1 MTPLQLPV
9 NGKYKDCKK
18 HRAVFNM
25 ENIRVARSATGIGL
39 ATLASRI
46 LGFVRDVLI
55 ANYFGTGIFAQA
67 FFAAFRIPNLMRR
80 LFGEGALSAS
90 FIPVFTGELSRKGK
104 DEAWNLAI
112 SVFNILALVLA
123 GIVLF
128 GMIFSP
134 LITRIIVPGFAA
146 SPEKLELTS
155 RLLRIMFPYLVF
167 IALAALMMGILN
179 SLRHFAAPAIAPII
193 LNVSMITFL
202 IFFVRK
208 VDEPVIGLAIAVIIG
223 GVGQL
228 GIQVITA
235 IKKGMPLGRKFIL
248 YHPLVKKIVLLMIPA
263 TFGVA
268 IYQIN
273 IFVDGICASYES
285 VVGDGAIAAL
295 WYANRL
301 VQFPLAIFGLSMA
314 TAIFPQMARCVSRND
329 LRALGENV
337 SFGLRTVFFLMIP
350 SAIGLMIL
358 RKPIISLLF
367 ERNAFNQY
375 STQITSM
382 ALLYYCIGLF
392 AYAGVHILSRSFYSL
407 QDMKTPVKVAS
418 FAMITNIVLNVC
430 LMWPLKVGGL
440 ALATS
445 LSSILN
451 LCLLSHFLRKR
462 IGGFGGREIMLSCL
476 RILIASAIMGFLLLV
491 IMRILPVADFSLK
504 KLANL
509 LILIFVGSGSFM
521 LISMLFKFD
530 ELKILKRALKRR

>member
-1 MTPLQLPV
+1 M
-9 NGKYKDCKK
+9 G
-18 HRAVFNM
+18 
-25 ENIRVARSATGIGL
+25 
-39 ATLASRI
+39 SRI

-55 ANYFGTGIFAQA
+55 ASHFGTGIFAQA

-90 FIPVFTGELSRKGK
+90 FIPVFTGELSKKGK

-112 SVFNILALVLA
+112 SVFNILAIVLA

-134 LITRIIVPGFAA
+134 LITRIIVPGFAR

-155 RLLRIMFPYLVF
+155 RLLRIMFPYLFF

-179 SLRHFAAPAIAPII
+179 SLRHFAAPALAPII

-202 IFFVRK
+202 IFFVKK
-208 VDEPVIGLAIAVIIG
+208 VDEPAIGLAIAVIVG

-228 GIQVITA
+228 GIQVVTA
-235 IKKGMPLGRKFIL
+235 IKKGMPLGRRFVL
-248 YHPLVKKIVLLMIPA
+248 YHPLVKRIVLLMMPA

-285 VVGDGAIAAL
+285 MVGDGAIAAL

-301 VQFPLAIFGLSMA
+301 VQFPLAIFGLAMA
-314 TAIFPQMARCVSRND
+314 TAIFPQMARSVSKND
-329 LRALGENV
+329 LRSLGENV
-337 SFGLRTVFFLMIP
+337 SFGLRTVFFLTIP

-358 RKPIISLLF
+358 RKPIISVLF
-367 ERNAFNQY
+367 ERNEFNQY
-375 STQITSM
+375 STGITSS

-407 QDMKTPVKVAS
+407 QDMRTPVKVAS
-418 FAMITNIVLNVC
+418 YAMITNIILNLS

-445 LSSILN
+445 LSSMLN

-462 IGGFGGREIMLSCL
+462 IGSFGGRKIIFSYLK
-476 RILIASAIMGFLLLV
+476 ILLASAIMGFLLLV
-491 IMRILPVADFSLK
+491 VMRKLPLADSSLREFAHLLFLIFIGFSSFIIMS
-504 KLANL
+504 
-509 LILIFVGSGSFM
+509 LIL
-521 LISMLFKFD
+521 KFD
-530 ELKILKRALKRR
+530 ELKTLTKALKRR

>member
-1 MTPLQLPV
+1 
-9 NGKYKDCKK
+9 
-18 HRAVFNM
+18 M

-39 ATLASRI
+39 ATLGSRI
-46 LGFVRDVLI
+46 LGFLRDVLI
-55 ANYFGTGIFAQA
+55 ANYFGTGIFADA

-90 FIPVFTGELSRKGK
+90 FIPVFTGELSRRGK
-104 DEAWNLAI
+104 DEAWDLAI
-112 SVFNILALVLA
+112 SVFNILAIVLS

-128 GMIFSP
+128 GMFFSP
-134 LITRIIVPGFAA
+134 LITRMIVPGFAG

-155 RLLRIMFPYLVF
+155 RLLRIMFPYLFF
-167 IALAALMMGILN
+167 IGLAALMMGILN

-193 LNVSMITFL
+193 LNLSMITFFL
-202 IFFVRK
+202 FFVRK

-228 GIQVITA
+228 GIQVVTA
-235 IKKGMPLGRKFIL
+235 IKKGMPLGRKFVL
-248 YHPLVKKIVLLMIPA
+248 YHPLVKRIALLMMPA

-285 VVGDGAIAAL
+285 IVGDGAIAAL

-301 VQFPLAIFGLSMA
+301 VQFPLAIFGLAVA
-314 TAIFPQMARCVSRND
+314 TAIFPQMARSVLKKD
-329 LRALGENV
+329 LPALGENV
-337 SFGLRTVFFLMIP
+337 SFGLRTVFFLTIP
-350 SAIGLMIL
+350 SAVGLMIL

-367 ERNAFNQY
+367 ERNAFNEY
-375 STQITSM
+375 STQITSI

-407 QDMKTPVKVAS
+407 QDMKTPVKLAS
-418 FAMITNIVLNVC
+418 FAMVTNIVLNLS

-462 IGGFGGREIMLSCL
+462 IGGFGGKRIMLSCL
-476 RILIASAIMGFLLLV
+476 RILMASAIMGFLLLV
-491 IMRILPVADFSLK
+491 VMRILPVADSTLK

-509 LILIFVGSGSFM
+509 LISIFIGSGSFV

-530 ELKILKRALKRR
+530 ELKILKRALKRG

>member
-1 MTPLQLPV
+1 
-9 NGKYKDCKK
+9 
-18 HRAVFNM
+18 M

-39 ATLASRI
+39 ATLGSRI
-46 LGFVRDVLI
+46 LGFLRDVLI
-55 ANYFGTGIFAQA
+55 ANYFGTGMFAQA

-90 FIPVFTGELSRKGK
+90 FIPVFTGELSRRGK
-104 DEAWNLAI
+104 DEAWDLAI
-112 SVFNILALVLA
+112 SVFNILALVLS

-155 RLLRIMFPYLVF
+155 RLLRIMFPYLFF
-167 IALAALMMGILN
+167 IGLAALTMGILN
-179 SLRHFAAPAIAPII
+179 SLRHFAAPALAPII

-208 VDEPVIGLAIAVIIG
+208 VDEPVIGLAIAVVIG

-228 GIQVITA
+228 GIQLVTA
-235 IKKGMPLGRKFIL
+235 IKKGMPLGRKFVL
-248 YHPLVKKIVLLMIPA
+248 YHPLVKRIALLMMPA
-263 TFGVA
+263 TIGVG

-301 VQFPLAIFGLSMA
+301 VQFPLAIFGLAVA
-314 TAIFPQMARCVSRND
+314 TAIFPQMALSSSKND
-329 LRALGENV
+329 LRALGESV
-337 SFGLRTVFFLMIP
+337 SFGLRTVFFLTIP
-350 SAIGLMIL
+350 SAVGLIIL
-358 RKPIISLLF
+358 RRPIISLLF
-367 ERNAFNQY
+367 ERNAFNEY

-418 FAMITNIVLNVC
+418 FAMVTNIVLNLS

-462 IGGFGGREIMLSCL
+462 IGDFGGREIMLSCL

-491 IMRILPVADFSLK
+491 VMKNLSPADSSLIK
-504 KLANL
+504 IANL

-521 LISMLFKFD
+521 LMSMLFKFD
-530 ELKILKRALKRR
+530 ELRILKKALKRG